1 MKLYKRNENIRK
13 RNVRK
18 TWDIRWNKILLTF
31 MQTPILKNVFYNI
44 KYFVF
49 KSMTYTIQC
58 INTYIHISLLR

>member
-1 MKLYKRNENIRK
+1 MKLYERNENIRK

-49 KSMTYTIQC
+49 KSITYTI
-58 INTYIHISLLR
+58 